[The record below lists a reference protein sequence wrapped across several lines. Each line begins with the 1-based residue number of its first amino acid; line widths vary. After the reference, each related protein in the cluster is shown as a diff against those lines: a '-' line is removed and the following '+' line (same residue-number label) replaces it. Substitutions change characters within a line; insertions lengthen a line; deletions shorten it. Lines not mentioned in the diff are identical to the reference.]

1 MVDYPKE
8 PSARTALKGIGSN
21 MTILRG
27 IGSNRTALK
36 ETALKKS

>member
-8 PSARTALKGIGSN
+8 PSARTALK
-21 MTILRG
+21 R